1 MFEIEGHKSTIM
13 GLALGGISGFL
24 LHKNLKLSKGYG
36 IAIGSLLGIVVG
48 FQITKAQAK
57 KARELSASLRNNAIY
72 TTSVRKNY
80 SKECYDAL
88 EGRNMQQDIK
98 PLNFEKDFLEN
109 CSKTEMKNKK
119 A

>member
-1 MFEIEGHKSTIM
+1 M

-88 EGRNMQQDIK
+88 DRALLTESVKR
-98 PLNFEKDFLEN
+98 PNFNQTFLET

>member
-36 IAIGSLLGIVVG
+36 IAIGSLLGLVVG

-57 KARELSASLRNNAIY
+57 KARELSARLRNMEAKTNK
-72 TTSVRKNY
+72 TY

-88 EGRNMQQDIK
+88 AMRNMQEDVK
-98 PLNFEKDFLEN
+98 PPNFNQTFLEI
-109 CSKTEMKNKK
+109 CKKSEMENKK